1 MATAFPF
8 NKISKV
14 PLKVLTILLPIIT
27 AQQALA
33 KKLASK
39 LEEELDNLS
48 KNAKCNDAQVLAL
61 KQKLDALQKTIDNI
75 QQILGFIPPIT
86 KSLRIVNTTATIVS
100 TVQLAI
106 PAAPGVP
113 QGPIMQTLNAA
124 VETISNVTSVIT
136 TLANIANNVLQI
148 ANRLE
153 SVIQKAEDKLKSLC
167 ATQPPTPSAAVD
179 LVNLADLY
187 PSEFY
192 QLVNVSQEDIDNRF
206 TEIQR
211 LIDQQLDVISNLNEA
226 PSQIIIGEGSPKSDI
241 GLEGDYY
248 VDSDTENVF
257 GPKPNNT
264 SWI

>member
-8 NKISKV
+8 NKISKI

-27 AQQALA
+27 AQQTLA
-33 KKLASK
+33 KKLASR

-124 VETISNVTSVIT
+124 VETISNVTAVIT
-136 TLANIANNVLQI
+136 TLANVANNVLQI

-167 ATQPPTPSAAVD
+167 ATQPPAAVSSNVAD
-179 LVNLADLY
+179 LADLY

-206 TEIQR
+206 AEIQQ
-211 LIDQQLDVISNLNEA
+211 LLDQQLDVISNLNEA
-226 PSQIIIGEGSPKSDI
+226 PSQIIIGEGQPQSDI
-241 GLEGDYY
+241 GQAGDYY
-248 VDSDTENVF
+248 VDSETENVF
-257 GPKPNNT
+257 GPKPNDT